1 MNQIFLSGELLLMSS
16 TQYTKKIALIDC
28 NSFYVSCERLF
39 NPKIRNKPVV
49 VLSSNDGCI
58 ISRSN
63 EAKAL
68 GIKMGE
74 PYFKAKDIILKN
86 NVHIFSSNY
95 SLYGDLSRRVMR
107 TLKRFNSEIEIY
119 SIDEAFL
126 DLSNF
131 PDDEVEEVGK
141 EIRSIVLQ
149 WTGIPTSIGIAKTK
163 TLSKVAN
170 HIAKKTKSGVV
181 SLIGVKDI
189 DPILEKVAINDVW
202 GIGKQLTKFFVQNGI
217 NNAKQLKNI
226 SNTWIKKSSN
236 VLSSRTAMELRGIS
250 CISLEA
256 QSSKR
261 KSCVVS
267 RSFAKKVEKLQE
279 LQGSITNYCLNAAE
293 KIRSESLIAKSITIF
308 IRTSPFQN
316 QFAYYSN
323 SKTIDLPIATDNS
336 IEIVKTAL
344 TGLKYIFKNGY
355 RYQKAGIML
364 SGLSSSQGS
373 KNLFSSIKDNKIKNL
388 MKSIDNTNY
397 RFGRSTLSLASAGI
411 NRKWNIKRQH
421 SSKIDTADFHYL
433 PTIKAI

>member
-1 MNQIFLSGELLLMSS
+1 MSS

-63 EAKAL
+63 EAKTL
-68 GIKMGE
+68 GIKMGD

-86 NVHIFSSNY
+86 NVHVFSSNY

-126 DLSNF
+126 DLTNF
-131 PDDEVEEVGK
+131 PDDEVEDVGK

-163 TLSKVAN
+163 TLSKIAN
-170 HIAKKTKSGVV
+170 HIAKKTKSGIV
-181 SLIGVKDI
+181 SLIGIKDI
-189 DPILEKVAINDVW
+189 DPILKKVEINDVW
-202 GIGKQLTKFFVQNGI
+202 GVGKQLTKFFVQNGI
-217 NNAKQLKNI
+217 HNAKQLKNI

-250 CISLEA
+250 CIALET
-256 QSSKR
+256 QNSKR

-279 LQGSITNYCLNAAE
+279 LQESITSYCLNAAE

-344 TGLKYIFKNGY
+344 TGLKDIFKNGY

-373 KNLFSSIKDNKIKNL
+373 KNLFSSIKDVKIKNL

-411 NRKWNIKRQH
+411 NKKWNIKKQY
-421 SSKIDTADFHYL
+421 SSKIDTADFNFL